1 MTGLLIAVAAVFGA
15 VLASS
20 FMWWATKRSALWAM
34 AAGAL
39 LAFVALAGALVIA
52 WLMTGAVFR

>member
-1 MTGLLIAVAAVFGA
+1 VTGLLIAVAAVLGT

-34 AAGAL
+34 AAGAI
-39 LAFVALAGALVIA
+39 LALVALAGALIIA
-52 WLMTGAVFR
+52 WVMTWAAFR